1 MNKPLTFRMYA
12 DIRFNRPID
21 KNADDYISP
30 GGFTMTVSDKEI
42 QFDFEDFEGSVDEHD
57 PCLFHSVQRNPDYD
71 TFADLYQIS
80 EDDLKNISEISEF
93 FVFTGEIGETDL
105 KPIAVESITFVLPYK
120 DWDEIKVAKSVCEN
134 ACICSN
140 IQ

>member
-12 DIRFNRPID
+12 SIRFNRPID
-21 KNADDYISP
+21 KTSNDYVSP
-30 GGFTMTVSDKEI
+30 GGYTMIINGKEI
-42 QFDFEDFEGSVDEHD
+42 QFDFEDYEGSVDEHD
-57 PCLFHSVQRNPDYD
+57 YCLFHSMQKNPDYD
-71 TFADLYQIS
+71 TFEDLQQIT
-80 EDDLKNISEISEF
+80 ENDLKNVSEISEF

-120 DWDEIKVAKSVCEN
+120 DWTEIKVAKSVCEN

-140 IQ
+140 VQ